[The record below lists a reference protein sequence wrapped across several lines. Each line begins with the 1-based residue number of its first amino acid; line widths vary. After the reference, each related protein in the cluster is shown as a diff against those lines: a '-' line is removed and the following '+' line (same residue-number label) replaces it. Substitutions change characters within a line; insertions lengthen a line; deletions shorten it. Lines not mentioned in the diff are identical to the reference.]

1 MIIIRV
7 VNSGRDGRR
16 PQPFIETR
24 HGTAPSGNFAS
35 YGVGNIDMLVLAF
48 DLFPDCGPL
57 LDEHIA
63 RIQSCDAKV
72 SLDFLNKYEYKRESF
87 VFVK

>member
-1 MIIIRV
+1 
-7 VNSGRDGRR
+7 
-16 PQPFIETR
+16 
-24 HGTAPSGNFAS
+24 
-35 YGVGNIDMLVLAF
+35 MLVLTF
-48 DLFPDCGPL
+48 DLFPDRGPL
-57 LDEHIA
+57 LDKHIA